1 MRSGSAPRWHLN
13 KMLVHRS
20 SSCCR
25 DVSGSNGTLNGSLCS
40 CLSISSEFIPD
51 SYCSLDVR
59 SATITA
65 GGFMP
70 NPGMLHRLVKLARWV
85 LSLSLSP
92 RSNTF
97 YRQSRDHSQRPR
109 THTHTITDIRMQ
121 CIGAQAATLLL
132 YAHVAYPEQACFKSP
147 VVPVRGNSCTRE
159 RPTLARQDET
169 LDVTA

>member
-40 CLSISSEFIPD
+40 CLSISSEFIPHMY
-51 SYCSLDVR
+51 SSLDVR

-92 RSNTF
+92 IEYALSSEQRSLATPSNT
-97 YRQSRDHSQRPR
+97 HSYNNRYSDAMHRRPGS
-109 THTHTITDIRMQ
+109 H
-121 CIGAQAATLLL
+121 A
-132 YAHVAYPEQACFKSP
+132 SP
-147 VVPVRGNSCTRE
+147 VRTRSIP
-159 RPTLARQDET
+159 RAGVLQVSRRSGSRQLVYT
-169 LDVTA
+169 RTTNAGTTRRNA

>member
-1 MRSGSAPRWHLN
+1 MFIYTSDRFKWDAKRLTLFLSVDFFGIHSSYVQQSRREKRDNNGWRIHAESRNAP
-13 KMLVHRS
+13 S
-20 SSCCR
+20 TCQ
-25 DVSGSNGTLNGSLCS
+25 
-40 CLSISSEFIPD
+40 
-51 SYCSLDVR
+51 
-59 SATITA
+59 A
-65 GGFMP
+65 GAVG
-70 NPGMLHRLVKLARWV
+70 A
-85 LSLSLSP
+85 LSLSP

-97 YRQSRDHSQRPR
+97 YRQSRDHSLRPR